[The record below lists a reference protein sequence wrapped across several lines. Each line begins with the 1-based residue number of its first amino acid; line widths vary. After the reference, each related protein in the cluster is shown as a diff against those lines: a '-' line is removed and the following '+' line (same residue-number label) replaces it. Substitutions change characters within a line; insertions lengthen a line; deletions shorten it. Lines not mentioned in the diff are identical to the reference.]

1 MRAKTTPQ
9 RSKRKKAKTHQTPAD
24 TSPTLLMATRNLIN
38 IVSDK
43 PTVLSWEEIAR
54 DAQARLAERETELE
68 RARHIIRRYGTGLL
82 VIAAML
88 VWALWKAVTG

>member
-38 IVSDK
+38 MVAVVTTSGA
-43 PTVLSWEEIAR
+43 VLLTF
-54 DAQARLAERETELE
+54 LA
-68 RARHIIRRYGTGLL
+68 AKYF
-82 VIAAML
+82 
-88 VWALWKAVTG
+88 